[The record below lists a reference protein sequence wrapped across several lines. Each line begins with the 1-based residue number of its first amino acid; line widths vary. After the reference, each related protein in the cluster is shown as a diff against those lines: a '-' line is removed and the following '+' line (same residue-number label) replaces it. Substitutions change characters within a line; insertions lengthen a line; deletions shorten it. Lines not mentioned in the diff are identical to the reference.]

1 MSIRVEEQQQAMED
15 TNTKKQEME
24 QAIQEI
30 NIMKEEMKQA
40 IQDAG
45 MKNQELDKMIQE
57 AKQEKEQAIQ
67 QTNIKKQEMVQVI
80 QDTIVKQ
87 QEMEQTIEDA
97 GMKKQELEQAIHET
111 NMKKH
116 EMEETIQEANR
127 RVEMIQQINDTTQQ
141 QLQQLTHVLQQHIQE
156 STQRISELEEQLK
169 QENTSVQSHDKIH
182 WVIERD
188 EVQVTQEILGRG
200 GWGEVKVGVFRGT
213 RVAVKCLY
221 EVILSEYNLTLFS
234 REMDIASRVRH
245 PNLLQFIGATTVG
258 NPLILTE
265 LMPTSLRKELEKS
278 PLTRPQIISISN
290 DVASALNYLHL
301 WKPQPILHR
310 DVSSANVLLEA
321 SGSGRWKGKLSDYG
335 SANLLHQIR
344 TVAPGSPS
352 YAAPEAIS
360 PQLHSPAMDIYS
372 FGVLFMEMAIRRL
385 PSANIEEKEA
395 QIQSVQW
402 PTFKILIQKCVTRD
416 KQSRPTIEQ
425 VLVDLGNM

>member
-1 MSIRVEEQQQAMED
+1 MSTRVEEQQQAMED
-15 TNTKKQEME
+15 TNTKRQEME
-24 QAIQEI
+24 QAIQET

-67 QTNIKKQEMVQVI
+67 
-80 QDTIVKQ
+80 DTIAKQ
-87 QEMEQTIEDA
+87 QEMEQTIADA
-97 GMKKQELEQAIHET
+97 GMKKRELEQAIHET

-127 RVEMIQQINDTTQQ
+127 RVEMIQQINETTQQ
-141 QLQQLTHVLQQHIQE
+141 QLQELTHVLQQHIQE
-156 STQRISELEEQLK
+156 STQRISELEERLK
-169 QENTSVQSHDKIH
+169 QEKTSVQSHDKIH

-234 REMDIASRVRH
+234 REMDIASCVRH

-278 PLTRPQIISISN
+278 PLTRPQIIGISN

-385 PSANIEEKEA
+385 PSANIEEREA

-416 KQSRPTIEQ
+416 QQSRPTIEQ
-425 VLVDLGNM
+425 VLVDLSNM

>member
-1 MSIRVEEQQQAMED
+1 MSQQQIDTAERSLVETQQKLSIMSTTVEEQQQAIED
-15 TNTKKQEME
+15 AYMTKQEME
-24 QAIQEI
+24 QAFQE
-30 NIMKEEMKQA
+30 
-40 IQDAG
+40 
-45 MKNQELDKMIQE
+45 
-57 AKQEKEQAIQ
+57 
-67 QTNIKKQEMVQVI
+67 
-80 QDTIVKQ
+80 TIVKQ
-87 QEMEQTIEDA
+87 
-97 GMKKQELEQAIHET
+97 QELEQAIHET
-111 NMKKH
+111 NMKKQ

-141 QLQQLTHVLQQHIQE
+141 QLQELTLVLQQHIQD

-169 QENTSVQSHDKIH
+169 QQNTSVQSHDKIH

-245 PNLLQFIGATTVG
+245 PNLLQFIGATKIG
-258 NPLILTE
+258 NPLIITE
-265 LMPTSLRKELEKS
+265 LMSTSLRKELEKS
-278 PLTRPQIISISN
+278 PLTRPQIIGISN

-321 SGSGRWKGKLSDYG
+321 SSSGQWKGKLSDYG

-344 TVAPGSPS
+344 TAAPGSPS

-360 PQLHSPAMDIYS
+360 PPRHSSAMDIYS
-372 FGVLFMEMAIRRL
+372 FGVLFMEMATRRL
-385 PSANIEEKEA
+385 PSANIDEREA
-395 QIQSVQW
+395 QIESVQC

-416 KQSRPTIEQ
+416 QQSRPTLEQ
-425 VLVDLGNM
+425 VLVDLSIM